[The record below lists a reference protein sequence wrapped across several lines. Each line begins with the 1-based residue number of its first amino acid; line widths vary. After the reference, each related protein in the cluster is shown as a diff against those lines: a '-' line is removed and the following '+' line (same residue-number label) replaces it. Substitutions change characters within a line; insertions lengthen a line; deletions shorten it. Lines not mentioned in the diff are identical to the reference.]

1 MIDFK
6 KWEKC
11 YIKILDD
18 FGFKREDDEKSA
30 TYLNEMLSKRNHL
43 SFNDLKNKIILKNKV
58 HEDNKLNF
66 IVFGA
71 GPSIKK
77 DVRYLKNHSNY
88 FKNYLIIAAD
98 GATSALLEENII
110 PDIIVTDLDGKIED
124 LLRANLKGSIFIIH
138 AHGNNLNLI
147 KKYTN
152 SFNEVLGTTQS
163 MPYENIYNFGGF
175 TDGDRAVFL
184 AIALGGKKILLA
196 GMDFGRYVTNYSRPN
211 IEKEIEIADDIKIKK
226 LKYAEKLVEWIKK
239 NKNVYID
246 SIEKIIN

>member
-6 KWEKC
+6 KWEKY

-30 TYLNEMLSKRNHL
+30 SCLNEILSKRDYL
-43 SFNDLKNKIILKNKV
+43 SFNDLKNKSLLKTK
-58 HEDNKLNF
+58 HDF

-77 DVRYLKNHSNY
+77 HALYLKKHSKY
-88 FKNYLIIAAD
+88 SKNYIIIAAD
-98 GATSALLEENII
+98 GATSALLEEDII

-124 LLRANLKGSIFIIH
+124 LLKANLKGSIFIIH
-138 AHGNNLNLI
+138 AHGNNLDLI

-152 SFNEVLGTTQS
+152 NFNKVLGTTQS
-163 MPYENIYNFGGF
+163 IPNENVYNFGGF

-184 AIALGGKKILLA
+184 AIALGGKKILLG
-196 GMDFGRYVTNYSRPN
+196 GMDFGSYVTNYSRPN
-211 IEKEIEIADDIKIKK
+211 IKKNIEMADDIKIKK
-226 LKYAEKLVEWIKK
+226 LKYAKELVGWIKE
-239 NKNVYID
+239 NKDVYID
-246 SIEKIIN
+246 SVERDN